1 MEITRNDIRLA
12 FSEFEK
18 ILEKLNSSYYLI
30 NEKYGEDQAKLFEAG
45 FWDKIKSGA
54 GKVGSAIGTASGS
67 VKNVASTA
75 YNKGKELGQQAIT
88 AIGEISNK
96 IAGYFSQAYQWV
108 ANAPEKFWNNIKDG
122 WNTVTAQIAKMKETA
137 GDKFQLNVGLILED
151 LNKKLCRKLRE
162 LMGDQQMG
170 DYNIARKRPADFK
183 GKYEKF
189 KGTLKAVAQELIKSK
204 YEDAKEFGHKL
215 LETLEN
221 VGVGVGIFLLG
232 IIIAPF
238 YLVGWA
244 GKKLF
249 DLGIDFG
256 MVVDKFVK
264 TAKQELPQ
272 VWGEFKTGVKTGY
285 QDTQHKPAPVQPNE
299 KKLLNFS
306 DFINERTVKEPEKV
320 VVENVTE
327 TIDEN
332 AIIDIKSI
340 KEQVISDLI
349 ELYEYTDVFLEKPEV
364 KKAIDDMVFQKMYQF
379 QHELNYISDSTPFK
393 NLTEVLENLNQPHE
407 KTRDQKAEELSRMY

>member
-54 GKVGSAIGTASGS
+54 GKVGSAIGTAAGS

-88 AIGEISNK
+88 VIGEISNK

-170 DYNIARKRPADFK
+170 DYAIARKRPADFK

-189 KGTLKAVAQELIKSK
+189 KGTLKAVAEELIKSK
-204 YEDAKEFGHKL
+204 YEDAKEFGNKL

-232 IIIAPF
+232 VIIAPF

-256 MVVDKFVK
+256 LVVDKFVK
-264 TAKQELPQ
+264 TAKLELPQ
-272 VWGEFKTGVKTGY
+272 VWDEFKTGVKTGY
-285 QDTQHKPAPVQPNE
+285 QDTQQKPAPVQPNE
-299 KKLLNFS
+299 KKLLRFS
-306 DFINERTVKEPEKV
+306 DFINEKSVKEPEKV

-332 AIIDIKSI
+332 FKIDKKTIEDAIIG
-340 KEQVISDLI
+340 DLI
-349 ELYEYTDVFLEKPEV
+349 ELDEFTDKFLEKPEV
-364 KKAIDDMVFQKMYQF
+364 KELIKNAAQSELINFQNKIS
-379 QHELNYISDSTPFK
+379 YISESENFQSLREK
-393 NLTEVLENLNQPHE
+393 LEKLTVW
-407 KTRDQKAEELSRMY
+407 

>member
-1 MEITRNDIRLA
+1 MEITTKDITLA
-12 FSEFEK
+12 FYEFEK

-45 FWDKIKSGA
+45 FWDKIKAGA
-54 GKVGSAIGTASGS
+54 GKVGSAIGSAAGS

-75 YNKGKELGQQAIT
+75 YNKGKELGHQAIN

-96 IAGYFSQAYQWV
+96 VAGYFSQAYQWV

-122 WNTVTAQIAKMKETA
+122 WNTVTDQIAKMKETV

-151 LNKKLCRKLRE
+151 LNKKLCKKLRE
-162 LMGDQQMG
+162 LMEDQQMG
-170 DYNIARKRPADFK
+170 DYAIARKRPADFK

-221 VGVGVGIFLLG
+221 VGVGIGIFLLG
-232 IIIAPF
+232 VIIAPF

-249 DLGIDFG
+249 NLGIDFA
-256 MVVDKFVK
+256 MVVDNFVK
-264 TAKQELPQ
+264 TAKVEIPQ
-272 VWGEFKTGVKTGY
+272 VWDEFKIGVKTGY
-285 QDTQHKPAPVQPNE
+285 QDTQQKPNE
-299 KKLLNFS
+299 KKLLRFS
-306 DFINERTVKEPEKV
+306 DFVNEKSVKEPEK
-320 VVENVTE
+320 
-327 TIDEN
+327 IDESSTYDDILN
-332 AIIDIKSI
+332 YVIDIKTI
-340 KEQVISDLI
+340 KDQVISDLI

-364 KKAIDDMVFQKMYQF
+364 KKAINDMVYQKMFQF
-379 QHELNYISDSTPFK
+379 YHEINYINESTPFK
-393 NLTEVLENLNQPHE
+393 DLAEVLGNLN
-407 KTRDQKAEELSRMY
+407 K

>member
-54 GKVGSAIGTASGS
+54 GKVGSAIGTAAGS

-170 DYNIARKRPADFK
+170 DYAIARKRPADFK

-189 KGTLKAVAQELIKSK
+189 KGTLKAVAEELIKSK
-204 YEDAKEFGHKL
+204 YEDAKEFGNKL

-232 IIIAPF
+232 VIIAPF

-256 MVVDKFVK
+256 LVVDKFVK
-264 TAKQELPQ
+264 TAKLELPQ
-272 VWGEFKTGVKTGY
+272 VWDEFKTGVKTGY
-285 QDTQHKPAPVQPNE
+285 QDTQQKPAPVQPNE
-299 KKLLNFS
+299 KKLLRFS

-320 VVENVTE
+320 VENVANFTQSTPINIK
-327 TIDEN
+327 TIKD
-332 AIIDIKSI
+332 
-340 KEQVISDLI
+340 QVISDLI
-349 ELYEYTDVFLEKPEV
+349 ELYEYTDVFLGKPEV
-364 KKAIDDMVFQKMYQF
+364 EKAINDMVYQKMFQF
-379 QHELNYISDSTPFK
+379 HHEIEYISESAPFK
-393 NLTEVLENLNQPHE
+393 DLSEVLGNLNKPQIKDNGFKPYH
-407 KTRDQKAEELSRMY
+407 SF